1 MPILRELKIS
11 VLAAAGA
18 AFFFFF
24 FSILILWQI
33 LNIWGKLIPEL

>member
-18 AFFFFF
+18 AFFF